1 MGPILHL
8 NIFDIYVFIT
18 LQSLRT
24 EMCIPVCVVFLIIPF
39 RQLWNLFPMIS
50 NHFRRIIN
58 SCILFSNPFSLL
70 NNWFPM
76 IYVNRPHSVISLV
89 IRSLKS
95 TFRSFTL
102 LICFHALL
110 IRSPFYSFIPVDFI
124 FIMTQFYILDSSVN
138 VSQFYTNLSLND
150 SSVTLCLF
158 WGYGD

>member
-1 MGPILHL
+1 
-8 NIFDIYVFIT
+8 
-18 LQSLRT
+18 
-24 EMCIPVCVVFLIIPF
+24 MCWVFLIIPF
-39 RQLWNLFPMIS
+39 RQLWHLFPRIS
-50 NHFRRIIN
+50 NHFPRIIN
-58 SCILFSNPFSLL
+58 PCILFTNPFSLL

-76 IYVNRPHSVISLV
+76 ICVSRPHSVISLV

-110 IRSPFYSFIPVDFI
+110 IRSPFYSFIPADFI

-138 VSQFYTNLSLND
+138 VLQFYTKLSMNH